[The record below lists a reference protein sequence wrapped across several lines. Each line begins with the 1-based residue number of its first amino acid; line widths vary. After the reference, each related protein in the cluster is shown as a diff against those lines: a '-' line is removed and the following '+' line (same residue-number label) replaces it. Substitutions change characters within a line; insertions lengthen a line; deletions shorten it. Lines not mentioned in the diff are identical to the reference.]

1 VAVLQRLD
9 LRGVT
14 GDLRRRLPRPEVAGD
29 APVAAVREII
39 AAVRTGGDRV
49 LRELTQRY
57 DGCDLPSARV
67 APDALTAALGAIDDD
82 LRAALVVAHDHIRRY
97 HESQRDEPRRFRHRG
112 LEVDGWMVP
121 VDRAGLYVPGGR
133 AIYPS
138 TVLMTAVPARVAG
151 VPELVLCVP
160 PGRDGSVPRATL
172 AAAAIAGVDEVY
184 AVGGAQAIAA
194 MAYGTETIAPV
205 DVIVGPGNVYVA
217 LAKREVAGVVGV
229 PSAFAG
235 PSEVVVIADA
245 TTDPDLAAIDVVV
258 QAEHGP
264 HGLAWLIT
272 PSTTAADAIDAAIT
286 RAVEAAPRRA
296 DIEATLRDGGYLV
309 VVESLAR
316 AIEVAN
322 AVAPEHLQLLCA
334 DPPSLVP
341 LVRHAGAIFCG
352 PWSPASMGDY
362 AAGPSH
368 VLPTNST
375 ARFASVLSVRDF
387 QKELHAVTLDETA
400 FAALAPHV
408 VALAEAEGLDA
419 HAESVRRRLYDG
431 GVARPSRADAAGR
444 RRPEV
449 RPDIALMEGYH
460 SPQISVDI
468 RLNTNESPEPPP
480 AEFTSLLADELT
492 RIEWHRYPDRAA
504 RELRAALAK
513 HYGVATEQVFA
524 ANGSNEV
531 LLNLLLAYGG
541 PGRRAAVFEPT
552 YALHSHIARLAG
564 TEVVEGERGPDF
576 ALDLDEVRRVVSGH
590 RPEVVFLCSP
600 NNPTAMVDAPE
611 VVQTVL
617 DLVAPYGGL
626 VVVDEAYGQF
636 APSSAVALVADDVPL
651 VVTRTF
657 SKTWSMAAARLGYLI
672 GPAWVVDELDK
683 VALPY
688 HLDVVKQ
695 IAGTLAL
702 RFDAQM
708 QARVAALVE
717 ERGRLETAL
726 RDLPVEVWPS
736 GANFI
741 LFRPTARDG
750 GDVWQAL
757 LDRSVLVRNCS
768 SWPRLEGCLRV
779 TIGTRGEDDR
789 FLAALKEIL

>member
-1 VAVLQRLD
+1 MLHRLD
-9 LRGVT
+9 LRGVS
-14 GDLRRRLPRPEVAGD
+14 GDLRRILPRPVVDGD
-29 APVAAVREII
+29 GPVTAVREII
-39 AAVRTGGDRV
+39 DAVRANGDAA
-49 LRELTQRY
+49 LRELTLRF

-67 APDALTAALGAIDDD
+67 EPAAIAAALGTIDDG
-82 LRAALVVAHDHIRRY
+82 LRNALVAAHDNIRRY
-97 HESQRDEPRRFRHRG
+97 HETQRDEPRHFRNNG
-112 LEVDGWMVP
+112 LTIDGWMTA
-121 VDRAGLYVPGGR
+121 VDRAGCYVPGGR

-151 VPELVLCVP
+151 VAEIVLCVP
-160 PGRDGSVPRATL
+160 PAADGSVPTATL

-194 MAYGTETIAPV
+194 MAYGTDTIAPV

-235 PSEVVVIADA
+235 PSEVVVIADES
-245 TTDPDLAAIDVVV
+245 TDPDLAAIDVVV

-272 PSTTAADAIDAAIT
+272 TSDAAADAIDGAIT
-286 RAVEAAPRRA
+286 RAVAAAPRRA

-309 VVESLAR
+309 VVESLER

-322 AVAPEHLQLLCA
+322 AIAPEHLQLMCA
-334 DPPSLVP
+334 DPAALLP

-352 PWSPASMGDY
+352 PWSPAAMGDY

-375 ARFASVLSVRDF
+375 ARFSSVLSLRDF
-387 QKELHAVTLDETA
+387 QKEMHAVTFDQSS
-400 FAALAPHV
+400 FSALAPHV
-408 VALAEAEGLDA
+408 IALADAEGLDA
-419 HAESVRRRLYDG
+419 HAQSIRLRVAGSG
-431 GVARPSRADAAGR
+431 GTPTAPP
-444 RRPEV
+444 RPEV

-460 SPQISVDI
+460 SPQMSVDV

-480 AEFTSLLADELT
+480 AEFTALLADEIT
-492 RIEWHRYPDRAA
+492 RVEWHRYPDRAA
-504 RELRAALAK
+504 RELRGALAK
-513 HYGVATEQVFA
+513 HYGVGVEQVFA

-564 TEVVEGERGPDF
+564 TAVVEGERGHDF
-576 ALDLDEVRRVVSGH
+576 ALDLDEVRRVVGTY
-590 RPEVVFLCSP
+590 RPEIVFLCSP
-600 NNPTAMVDAPE
+600 NNPTAMVDPPE

-626 VVVDEAYGQF
+626 VIVDEAYGQF
-636 APSSAVALVADDVPL
+636 APSSAVSMVADDVPL

-702 RFDAQM
+702 RFDAPM
-708 QARVAALVE
+708 QARVATLVE

-741 LFRPTARDG
+741 LFRPTGKDG
-750 GDVWQAL
+750 AKVWNAL
-757 LDRSVLVRNCS
+757 LEHSVLVRDCS
-768 SWPRLEGCLRV
+768 SWPRLDGCLRV
-779 TIGTRGEDDR
+779 TIGNRQEDDR
-789 FLAALKEIL
+789 FLAALKEILT